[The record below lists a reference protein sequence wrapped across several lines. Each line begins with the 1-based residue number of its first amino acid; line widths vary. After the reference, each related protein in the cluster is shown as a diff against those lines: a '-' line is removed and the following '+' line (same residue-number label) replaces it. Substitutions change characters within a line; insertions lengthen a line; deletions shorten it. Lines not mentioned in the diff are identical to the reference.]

1 MGELRLREHPK
12 ITVLVAGDFMLDRYL
27 YSSVSRISPEAPV
40 PVARVMRTEEK
51 LGGAGNVA
59 LNIRALGSG
68 VKVLTCIGEDETA
81 RLLLSGL
88 TEAGVDISC
97 ICRDPLRKT
106 SRKTRIV
113 AQNQQLLR
121 CDEEEAADVGQT
133 FCQYLEEQAEAIFS
147 GVDAVILS
155 DYGKGVLTPAVCR
168 FLIRQAKA
176 RKVPVLVDPKGAD
189 YQKYTGATV
198 CTPNLKELTEAGGM
212 AALETEEE
220 IRETALSLCRETGL
234 AYLLATRSEKG
245 LSLIDGER
253 GTKQDFPA
261 VAQEVCDVTGAGDTV
276 ISAFALCMV
285 AGYPLE
291 DCCRLANIAASVV
304 VSKFGAGTATV
315 EEIRRVI
322 ALRGERSGRRKVC
335 SREEAADYVRQAQR
349 SGKRVVFTNGCFDLV
364 HAGHIASFC
373 QARAQGD
380 ILVVGVNDD
389 DSVRRMKGDRRPV
402 VALENRMRLLEALE
416 PVDCVVPFPEDTPQA
431 LIEAL
436 RPDVLVKGK
445 DWEGKEVA
453 GADFLREHG
462 GRVVF
467 IDLEEG
473 LSTTAIVEK
482 IRAGSR

>member
-189 YQKYTGATV
+189 YQKYAGATV

-291 DCCRLANIAASVV
+291 DCCRLAN
-304 VSKFGAGTATV
+304 T
-315 EEIRRVI
+315 
-322 ALRGERSGRRKVC
+322 
-335 SREEAADYVRQAQR
+335 
-349 SGKRVVFTNGCFDLV
+349 
-364 HAGHIASFC
+364 
-373 QARAQGD
+373 
-380 ILVVGVNDD
+380 
-389 DSVRRMKGDRRPV
+389 
-402 VALENRMRLLEALE
+402 
-416 PVDCVVPFPEDTPQA
+416 
-431 LIEAL
+431 
-436 RPDVLVKGK
+436 
-445 DWEGKEVA
+445 
-453 GADFLREHG
+453 
-462 GRVVF
+462 
-467 IDLEEG
+467 
-473 LSTTAIVEK
+473 
-482 IRAGSR
+482 RAGIGRC